1 MFFNKL
7 KKCRRNFV
15 DCVIYK
21 KTKKHSKNQGV
32 FYFCGGAIPTP
43 PSFIFENTSV

>member
-7 KKCRRNFV
+7 KKCRRNFG

-21 KTKKHSKNQGV
+21 KTKNTLKIRV
-32 FYFCGGAIPTP
+32 FFYFCGGAIPTP